1 MLINK
6 TFSMMDKNQLPN
18 VQDLALQQALLDM
31 GVEFDLINFDD
42 VQ

>member
-1 MLINK
+1 
-6 TFSMMDKNQLPN
+6 MMNESQLPN